1 MRLGTLF
8 LSAAALAAGPIL
20 AAAPPPLPGPLSG
33 QGEAAPVPGRPSLPW
48 EHASPLGW
56 QAEPW
61 VAPQGTI
68 QGGAALPEAS
78 SGPMIIHLSGDGTL
92 RISDARGL
100 IRLQIGLPGR
110 PLRAWRDGGVPL
122 AAPSGAWGFPTD
134 SALTG
139 GFGNLRWCAD
149 DFRPFLRGLL
159 WVLEDGEGFLSVVHP
174 ATARVIHLP
183 LPPGRDLRIRFLPDR
198 LEVAAGDV
206 EKGAPRQWS
215 IPWMGL
221 LPRLAA
227 LGPHPDPPKAGTALA
242 PFPKD

>member
-1 MRLGTLF
+1 MRLGALF
-8 LSAAALAAGPIL
+8 LIGTAL
-20 AAAPPPLPGPLSG
+20 AAAPLQQPPADQVPGPRG
-33 QGEAAPVPGRPSLPW
+33 HPRLPW
-48 EHASPLGW
+48 EQATPLAW

-61 VAPQGTI
+61 TPPAAVPGVPAASQGSMTV
-68 QGGAALPEAS
+68 
-78 SGPMIIHLSGDGTL
+78 HLSGDGTL
-92 RISDARGL
+92 RVSNARGL
-100 IRLQIGLPGR
+100 ILLQAGLPGR

-122 AAPSGAWGFPTD
+122 DPAWGAWGFPAD
-134 SALTG
+134 SPLAQGLG
-139 GFGNLRWCAD
+139 GLRWAAD

-159 WVLEDGEGFLSVVHP
+159 WVLEDGEGFLTVVHP

-215 IPWMGL
+215 IPWIGL

-227 LGPHPDPPKAGTALA
+227 LGPHADTAKPGTALA
-242 PFPKD
+242 PFPRE

>member
-1 MRLGTLF
+1 MRLGALF
-8 LSAAALAAGPIL
+8 LSAAALAAALPPAPDVRAE
-20 AAAPPPLPGPLSG
+20 AAA
-33 QGEAAPVPGRPSLPW
+33 QARPSLPW
-48 EHASPLGW
+48 EHPFALGW

-61 VAPQGTI
+61 VAPAEPSGR
-68 QGGAALPEAS
+68 PEAS
-78 SGPMIIHLSGDGTL
+78 GGPMTVHLSGDGTL
-92 RISDARGL
+92 RVSDARGL
-100 IRLQIGLPGR
+100 IRLQVGLPGR

-122 AAPSGAWGFPTD
+122 AAPSGAWGFPVD
-134 SALTG
+134 SPLAG
-139 GFGNLRWCAD
+139 GLGSLGWCSD

-159 WVLEDGEGFLSVVHP
+159 WVLEDGEAFLSVVHP

-215 IPWMGL
+215 LPWMGL

-227 LGPHPDPPKAGTALA
+227 LGPHPEPPKVGTALA
-242 PFPKD
+242 PFPKG